1 MHRMEFLNQL
11 RQSWPP
17 ESWQDVTVV
26 VAVSGGADS
35 VSLLCGLA
43 ELRDT
48 KSPGKIVAAHFNHR
62 LRAAADHEAQFVANL
77 AKQLHVDCEVG
88 QAPEPLHQNCD
99 DGIEA
104 AARDAR
110 YAFLLKTAEKV
121 GARYVATAHTADDQ
135 AETILHRVIRGTGLA
150 GLSGIPRSRPLSPA
164 VSLIRPLL
172 EFSRADVVEYLSAR
186 QQSFCLD
193 ESNEDPSY
201 TRNRIRHALLP
212 QLAAQYNPN
221 VRDALL
227 SLGKLAG
234 EAQEIVNQY
243 TRDLVEQTVQLVS
256 ADQVSVQCARLQVE
270 PRHLV
275 RELFVMIW
283 KQQDWSL
290 QKMNAQ
296 NLDALADLAHL
307 PTSAD
312 TSSRFVNLPGNIRA
326 ERADSTVML
335 IRSGVE

>member
-1 MHRMEFLNQL
+1 
-11 RQSWPP
+11 
-17 ESWQDVTVV
+17 
-26 VAVSGGADS
+26 
-35 VSLLCGLA
+35 LA
-43 ELRDT
+43 ELRDANA
-48 KSPGKIVAAHFNHR
+48 PGKIVAAHFNHC
-62 LRAAADHEAQFVANL
+62 LRAAADHEAQFVADL
-77 AKQLHVDCEVG
+77 AKRLHIACEVG
-88 QAPEPLHQNCD
+88 QAAEPLHQNCD

-110 YAFLLKTAEKV
+110 YDFLLKTAEKV
-121 GARYVATAHTADDQ
+121 GGRYVATAHTADDQ

-172 EFSRADVVEYLSAR
+172 DFSRADVVEYLSAR
-186 QQSFCLD
+186 QQPFCVD
-193 ESNEDPSY
+193 ESNEDPNY

-234 EAQEIVNQY
+234 EAQQIVNKY
-243 TRDLVEQTVQLVS
+243 TRDLVERTARVVS
-256 ADQVSVQCARLQVE
+256 IDKVVVDCPSLQSE

-283 KQQDWSL
+283 KQQGWSL

-296 NLDALADLAHL
+296 NLDALADLVHMQ
-307 PTSAD
+307 PSAEA
-312 TSSRFVNLPGNIRA
+312 SSRFVNLPGNIRA
-326 ERADSTVML
+326 ERADSTVVL
-335 IRSGVE
+335 IRNEVE